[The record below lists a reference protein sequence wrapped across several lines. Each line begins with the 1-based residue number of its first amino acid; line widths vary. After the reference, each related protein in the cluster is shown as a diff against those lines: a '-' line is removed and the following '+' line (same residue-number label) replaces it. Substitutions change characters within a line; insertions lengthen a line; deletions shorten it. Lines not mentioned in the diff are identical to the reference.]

1 MFLLIFSVP
10 FSGFYSDFAL
20 VNANCT
26 KLKIAKLF
34 LPHFDSEQ
42 EKELLVWKKKERK
55 KDECITVLIF
65 VLFLIKPSPILF

>member
-1 MFLLIFSVP
+1 MFLLFFLCLSVV
-10 FSGFYSDFAL
+10 FIQTCLSFAL

-26 KLKIAKLF
+26 QLKIAKLF

-55 KDECITVLIF
+55 MNV
-65 VLFLIKPSPILF
+65 